1 MALLALKQRL
11 EAANR
16 ALRLPVVFAIALA
29 VRLVWWAVAHFVGD
43 FGFTTHDSTQ
53 YLRLAHNMLHF
64 GEFSQSQAAPFYP
77 DVVRTPGYPL
87 WLVLFGWMSSSTAVI
102 ALVQSVLGAF
112 VPMIV
117 AKTAKALH
125 LPWSGW
131 AALILAFDAGL
142 VVFTPL
148 VLTDGLFTLL
158 FAIWFHR
165 MVTVRSGLGWMTT
178 ALLAGV
184 LVLVRPS
191 GLVLPIITV
200 VWFIARM
207 GLKPFAVLVAATAM
221 LLPVGWM
228 LRNYSTQN
236 TFTLSTIGPNT
247 LYLFHA
253 AAVKA
258 QGENRSF
265 SAVQSEMIDDLNSRF
280 DWSEDPQATSR
291 FTTFCKQ
298 QSVRIYRNY
307 PVEAAKV
314 TASNLIA
321 FIVKPPRGYFDDG
334 LGLRKGYTTVSGFEA
349 DAGQSLLQR
358 LLANTSP
365 PALALTGYQFAL
377 QLLQIILFALGM
389 RALWRSNRRLA
400 VLIASL
406 FVYFWFSSAITQT
419 DARFRLPVLP
429 LMGVCW
435 AAVVEKR
442 KSHPQ
447 GNEKP

>member
-1 MALLALKQRL
+1 MH
-11 EAANR
+11 R
-16 ALRLPVVFAIALA
+16 ALSLPVVFAVALA
-29 VRLVWWAVAHFVGD
+29 LRLTWWAVAHFVGD
-43 FGFTTHDSTQ
+43 YGFTTHDSAQ
-53 YLRLAHNMLHF
+53 YLRLAHNLLHF
-64 GEFSQSQAAPFYP
+64 GEFSQSQTAPFYP

-112 VPMIV
+112 VPVIA

-125 LPWSGW
+125 LPGSGW
-131 AALILAFDAGL
+131 AALILALDAGL

-200 VWFIARM
+200 VWSIARM
-207 GLKPFAVLVAATAM
+207 GLKPFALLVAAAAM
-221 LLPVGWM
+221 LLPMGWM

-265 SAVQSEMIDDLNSRF
+265 STVQAEMINDLNNRF
-280 DWSEDPQATSR
+280 DWQNDREAISE
-291 FTTFCKQ
+291 FTAFCTRE
-298 QSVRIYRNY
+298 SVSIYRNY
-307 PVEAAKV
+307 PAEAAKV

-321 FIVKPPRGYFDDG
+321 FVIKPPRGFFDDG
-334 LGLRKGYTTVSGFEA
+334 LGLRKGYTTVSGFEVNS
-349 DAGQSLLQR
+349 GQSLLQR
-358 LLANTSP
+358 LLANTSSA
-365 PALALTGYQFAL
+365 ALVLTGYQFAL
-377 QLLQIILFALGM
+377 QLLQTLLFALGL
-389 RALWRSNRRLA
+389 RTLWHSNRRLA
-400 VLIASL
+400 LLIASL

-419 DARFRLPVLP
+419 DARFRMPVLP
-429 LMGVCW
+429 LMAVCW
-435 AAVVEKR
+435 AAVGEKR